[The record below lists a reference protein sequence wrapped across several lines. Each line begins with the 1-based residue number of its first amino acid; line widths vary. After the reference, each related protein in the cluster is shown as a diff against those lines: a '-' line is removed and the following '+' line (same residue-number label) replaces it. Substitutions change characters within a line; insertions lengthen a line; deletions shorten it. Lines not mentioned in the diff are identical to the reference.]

1 MYSFD
6 SKVTHGGY
14 YVFHNYTWQ
23 IAKLGHKL
31 KVERETNKSKHQ
43 LFHTWLTLGHI
54 LSEISRH
61 CYLYMEG
68 SGNITAHL
76 IYTTYTVSPIP
87 AGDLEVPLLLK
98 FSISERIF
106 KLMKSFFNHL
116 YDYKCTGMQAEK
128 NEEESGN
135 KEKVDINGKNAI
147 NENNKNVMYPFLF
160 QVVLDLKKK
169 SFSLIIFPKLVS
181 KKWLFR

>member
-1 MYSFD
+1 
-6 SKVTHGGY
+6 
-14 YVFHNYTWQ
+14 
-23 IAKLGHKL
+23 
-31 KVERETNKSKHQ
+31 
-43 LFHTWLTLGHI
+43 
-54 LSEISRH
+54 
-61 CYLYMEG
+61 
-68 SGNITAHL
+68 
-76 IYTTYTVSPIP
+76 
-87 AGDLEVPLLLK
+87 
-98 FSISERIF
+98 
-106 KLMKSFFNHL
+106 MKSFFNHL

-181 KKWLFR
+181 KK